1 MTETASGREVVKARR
16 RWKDRVVTDTWDPR
30 IYDRF
35 AAERR
40 QPFDDLLALVT
51 PCPGGRVVDLG
62 CGTGA
67 LTAELHHRS
76 GAAETL
82 GIERSTTMLEAARP
96 EPGLRFERGEIERFE
111 GSGIDVVF
119 SNAALQWVPDHAT
132 LVPRLVSA
140 LAPGGQLAFQVPA
153 NHDHPSHRL
162 AHRMAHEEPYFSAFR
177 GQPPPDRGDT
187 VLAPEAYAELLDG
200 LGAVELHV
208 RLQVYGHHLPSA
220 ADVVTW
226 VRGTLLTP
234 FQAALDDTT
243 WAAFVAEYEDRLVRE
258 LGTAEPYFYAFKRIL
273 VRARF
278 P

>member
-1 MTETASGREVVKARR
+1 MSAG
-16 RWKDRVVTDTWDPR
+16 WKDRKVTDTWDPR

-35 AAERR
+35 GAERR

-62 CGTGA
+62 CGSGA
-67 LTAELHHRS
+67 LTAELHRWS
-76 GAAETL
+76 GAAETV
-82 GIERSTTMLEAARP
+82 GIERSAAMLGQARP
-96 EPGLRFERGEIERFE
+96 EPGLRFERGDIERF
-111 GSGIDVVF
+111 GASGVDVVF
-119 SNAALQWVPDHAT
+119 SNAALQWVAGHAT
-132 LVPRLVSA
+132 LLPRLVST
-140 LAPGGQLAFQVPA
+140 LGPGGQLAFQVPA
-153 NHDHPSHRL
+153 NYDHPSHRL
-162 AHRMAHEEPYFSAFR
+162 AHRMAQEEPFFSAFS
-177 GQPPPDRGDT
+177 GQPPPDGADT

-243 WAAFVAEYEDRLVRE
+243 WGRFVAEYEDRLVRE
-258 LGTAEPYFYAFKRIL
+258 LGSAEPYFYAFKRIL

-278 P
+278 A

>member
-1 MTETASGREVVKARR
+1 M
-16 RWKDRVVTDTWDPR
+16 TDTWDPQT
-30 IYDRF
+30 YDRF
-35 AAERR
+35 EAERR

-67 LTAELHHRS
+67 LTAELHQWS
-76 GAAETL
+76 EAAETV
-82 GIERSTTMLEAARP
+82 GIERSAAMLARAQP
-96 EPGLRFERGEIERFE
+96 GPGLRFEAGDIDEFA

-119 SNAALQWVPDHAT
+119 SNAALQWASDHRV
-132 LVPRLVSA
+132 LLPRLVST
-140 LAPGGQLAFQVPA
+140 LGPRGQLAFQVPA
-153 NHDHPSHRL
+153 NYDHPSHRL
-162 AHRMAHEEPYFSAFR
+162 AHQIAQEEPFFSAFG

-200 LGAVELHV
+200 LAAVELHV

-234 FQAALDDTT
+234 FQAALDDET
-243 WAAFVAEYEDRLVRE
+243 WAAFLARYEQRVVRE
-258 LGTAEPYFYAFKRIL
+258 LGTAEPYFYPFKRIL
-273 VRARF
+273 ARARF
-278 P
+278 A